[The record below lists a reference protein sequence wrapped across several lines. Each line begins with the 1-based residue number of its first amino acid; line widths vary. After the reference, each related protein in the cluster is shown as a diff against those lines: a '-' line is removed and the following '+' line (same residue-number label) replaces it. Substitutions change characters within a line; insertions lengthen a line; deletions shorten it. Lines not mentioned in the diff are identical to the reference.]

1 MMSTEFRQTET
12 FSRPTLS
19 NPANQLCLNFVGG
32 LCAGRTA
39 LRLEKAELSFGRGDE
54 CDIVLDGDTV
64 SRVHCRILRLG
75 STFLLEDSSRNGT
88 FVNDKRIQ
96 QTQLHDRD
104 QIRVGQNLIV
114 VDIATLTG
122 TQALNGKVTAR
133 DLLPYLLELRAHI
146 VVKGLEVGVT
156 QPFSEERITIGRRA
170 ENQLILDGDNISR
183 QHVSIERRGEGYFVR
198 DLGSANGTYLNDQR
212 LVAPALEAQLRD
224 NDRLRV
230 GDFQLTVRLRGQD
243 CILNFKKLKQSQTE
257 TRA

>member
-1 MMSTEFRQTET
+1 MATEFRQTDT

-32 LCAGRTA
+32 LCAGRTS
-39 LRLEKAELSFGRGDE
+39 LRLEKAELTLGRGEE
-54 CDIVLDGDTV
+54 CDITLDGDTL

-75 STFLLEDSSRNGT
+75 SMFLIEDTSRNGT
-88 FVNDKRIQ
+88 YVNGKRIQ
-96 QTQLHDRD
+96 QAQLQDRD
-104 QIRVGQNLIV
+104 QVRVGQNILV
-114 VDIATLTG
+114 VDIATLVG
-122 TQALNGKVTAR
+122 TQALNGKATAR

-170 ENQLILDGDNISR
+170 ENHLVLEGDNISR
-183 QHVSIERRGEGYFVR
+183 QHVSIERRGDRYFVC
-198 DLGSANGTYLNDQR
+198 DLESANGTHLNDQR

-224 NDRLRV
+224 GDRVRL

-243 CILNFKKLKQSQTE
+243 CILNFKQLK
-257 TRA
+257 RG